1 MWTEQAWRTPARFA
15 VSCLNFV
22 IALRAVEVIIGVVVP
37 PPFPVGPLTPRFTS
51 TTNRGPVA
59 SSARTHHAVPLVR
72 VYL

>member
-1 MWTEQAWRTPARFA
+1 
-15 VSCLNFV
+15 LNFV